1 MPLPPTPVVAP
12 PHSAC
17 PNCGSPFTLPR
28 PNYCPDCG
36 QESRLKPPTLM
47 EFGRQFGGNY
57 VSMEGALW
65 RTLALLMLRPGR
77 LTTAYLAG
85 RRRRYVLPLRLF
97 LTISVLVLLL
107 VRVLASTTFD
117 ESDKPAVVIDKPSNF
132 TVLALGLAKVGKQ
145 EGKFFCE
152 GLPVGICKRLQQRLD
167 GGPAALQHE
176 AEQWGERFL
185 SNLGGTMFVL
195 LPSFALWLKLAY
207 LNRGMRFTEHL
218 VFALHV
224 HAFWFVMLA
233 VALTGSPW
241 LVGLAV
247 LAVPVYTWTA
257 MGQVYADR
265 RWRRL
270 ARVALVSCL
279 YGLSLAL
286 AAAGAGVWSA
296 LF

>member
-1 MPLPPTPVVAP
+1 MPVPTNLVEAP
-12 PHSAC
+12 CAAC
-17 PNCGSPFTLPR
+17 PNCGSQFTLPR

-36 QESRLKPPTLM
+36 QESHLKPPTLL
-47 EFGRQFGGNY
+47 EFAKQFGGNY
-57 VSMEGALW
+57 VSVEGALW
-65 RTLALLMLRPGR
+65 RTLALLMLRPGW
-77 LTTAYLAG
+77 LTKAYLAG

-117 ESDKPAVVIDKPSNF
+117 ESDKPVVVFDKPSNF
-132 TVLALGLAKVGKQ
+132 TVLGLGFAKVGKQ

-152 GLPVGICKRLQQRLD
+152 GLPVAICKRLQQRLD

-176 AEQWGERFL
+176 AARWGERFL

-224 HAFWFVMLA
+224 HTFWFVMLA
-233 VALTGSPW
+233 VALTGWPW
-241 LVGLAV
+241 LITLAA
-247 LAVPVYTWTA
+247 LAVPVYTWMA
-257 MGQVYADR
+257 MGHVYADK